1 MRKTAFKWL
10 LKSRGV
16 NVKALTEKLGVSD
29 KEMKAWVSGKE
40 TPHILYVKEMA
51 LLLEMPLEEL
61 WEVIKCTR
69 K

>member
-1 MRKTAFKWL
+1 MRKNAFKGL

-16 NVKALTEKLGVSD
+16 NVKALTERLGVSY
-29 KEMKAWVSGKE
+29 KEMKAWINGKA

-51 LLLEMPLEEL
+51 LLLEMPLEKL